1 MNPVPLSETRRHW
14 AAVLIV
20 FMLTA
25 ALAIAAIWHS
35 EQTQLLLKAALGLSF
50 SLLLAAL
57 TRLLLKTR
65 AQARALTALIEERT
79 VQSEERFRRL
89 LDEVPAVAVQGYLM
103 DGTTCYWNRASERI
117 YGYAA
122 QEAIGRSLLDLIIP
136 LDMRDTVRGA
146 IAMMAETGQPIPP
159 AELSLQ
165 RKDGTRV
172 AVYSSHAVVR
182 ISGRAPEF
190 FCVDIDL
197 TEPRRVQDALAETM
211 VKYRTLFDDFPLGI
225 TITDAAG
232 RIVEANAASERLLGV
247 SRAEHGTRS
256 IDAPQW
262 RILRPDGQPMPAEE
276 FASVRALKEQ
286 RLVEGVESGI
296 VKAADEITWLTV
308 TAAPLPLPGYGVVV
322 AYGDITAQ
330 KTAERALRE
339 SEERYRQIVEAANE
353 GIWII
358 DRQGITTFANRQ
370 METLLGCPPGGLS
383 GRSFFDFMDAAG
395 RGEAEQRLA
404 QRNEGVAAQHEFRFI
419 RADGTAIWTLI
430 TTTPLRA
437 PDGQV
442 VQALAMVT
450 DITERKRSEEAIRRL
465 ALFDA
470 LTGLPNRRL
479 LLDRLG
485 QALAAVARTRRLG
498 ALMFI
503 DLDNFKALN
512 DRCGHDL
519 GDRLLQQAA
528 ARLTATVRRRD
539 SVARLGGDEFVV
551 LLEDLSADPELAAA
565 QVREV
570 GGKLL
575 AAFVPPFDLEGEL
588 HRGTCS
594 IGISLFTGSEEESA
608 ERLLKRADQAM
619 YRAKAAGRNTLC
631 LA

>member
-247 SRAEHGTRS
+247 SRAEHGTRR

-308 TAAPLPLPGYGVVV
+308 TAAPL
-322 AYGDITAQ
+322 
-330 KTAERALRE
+330 
-339 SEERYRQIVEAANE
+339 
-353 GIWII
+353 
-358 DRQGITTFANRQ
+358 
-370 METLLGCPPGGLS
+370 
-383 GRSFFDFMDAAG
+383 
-395 RGEAEQRLA
+395 
-404 QRNEGVAAQHEFRFI
+404 
-419 RADGTAIWTLI
+419 
-430 TTTPLRA
+430 RA

-450 DITERKRSEEAIRRL
+450 DITERKHSDEAIRRL

-470 LTGLPNRRL
+470 LTG
-479 LLDRLG
+479 
-485 QALAAVARTRRLG
+485 
-498 ALMFI
+498 
-503 DLDNFKALN
+503 
-512 DRCGHDL
+512 
-519 GDRLLQQAA
+519 
-528 ARLTATVRRRD
+528 
-539 SVARLGGDEFVV
+539 
-551 LLEDLSADPELAAA
+551 
-565 QVREV
+565 
-570 GGKLL
+570 
-575 AAFVPPFDLEGEL
+575 
-588 HRGTCS
+588 
-594 IGISLFTGSEEESA
+594 
-608 ERLLKRADQAM
+608 LLKRADQAM